1 MVWVTGGTL
10 AGTVGSPEEEDPSS
24 AETRG
29 SRAAPPPA
37 RGRRG
42 GWETRRHA
50 AIKIFVNML
59 KVFGLKYLVKNIY
72 RQRVCLGVDTL
83 PRKRGSS
90 LK

>member
-29 SRAAPPPA
+29 SRAEPPPA

-50 AIKIFVNML
+50 ARNIHVNIWFQN
-59 KVFGLKYLVKNIY
+59 KKYL
-72 RQRVCLGVDTL
+72 
-83 PRKRGSS
+83 PPES
-90 LK
+90 LSWS

>member
-10 AGTVGSPEEEDPSS
+10 AGTVGSPEEEVPSS

-50 AIKIFVNML
+50 AINIHVNIWFQN
-59 KVFGLKYLVKNIY
+59 KKYL
-72 RQRVCLGVDTL
+72 
-83 PRKRGSS
+83 PPES
-90 LK
+90 LSWS

>member
-50 AIKIFVNML
+50 AIKN
-59 KVFGLKYLVKNIY
+59 KT
-72 RQRVCLGVDTL
+72 C
-83 PRKRGSS
+83 
-90 LK
+90 

>member
-10 AGTVGSPEEEDPSS
+10 AGTVGSPEEEVPSS

-29 SRAAPPPA
+29 SRAEPPPA

-50 AIKIFVNML
+50 AIKNIREH
-59 KVFGLKYLVKNIY
+59 VKNIWFRNKKY
-72 RQRVCLGVDTL
+72 L
-83 PRKRGSS
+83 PPES
-90 LK
+90 LSWS

>member
-10 AGTVGSPEEEDPSS
+10 AGTAGSPEEEDPSS

-29 SRAAPPPA
+29 SRAEPPPA

-50 AIKIFVNML
+50 AINIRENML
-59 KVFGLKYLVKNIY
+59 KIFGVEEIFTAREFVLELTP
-72 RQRVCLGVDTL
+72 G
-83 PRKRGSS
+83 RGSEAPR
-90 LK
+90 

>member
-10 AGTVGSPEEEDPSS
+10 AGTVGSPEEEVPSS

-50 AIKIFVNML
+50 AIKNIREH
-59 KVFGLKYLVKNIY
+59 VKNIWFRNKKY
-72 RQRVCLGVDTL
+72 L
-83 PRKRGSS
+83 PPES
-90 LK
+90 LSWS

>member
-1 MVWVTGGTL
+1 MVWVTGETL
-10 AGTVGSPEEEDPSS
+10 AGTVGNQEEEDPSS

-59 KVFGLKYLVKNIY
+59 KIFGFKIKKYL
-72 RQRVCLGVDTL
+72 
-83 PRKRGSS
+83 PPES
-90 LK
+90 LSWS

>member
-10 AGTVGSPEEEDPSS
+10 AGTVGSPEEEVPSS

-50 AIKIFVNML
+50 AINKYSREYLVSKQKIFTAREFVL
-59 KVFGLKYLVKNIY
+59 ELTPG
-72 RQRVCLGVDTL
+72 
-83 PRKRGSS
+83 RGSEAPR
-90 LK
+90 

>member
-59 KVFGLKYLVKNIY
+59 KIFGFETKNIY

>member
-1 MVWVTGGTL
+1 MWVTGGTL
-10 AGTVGSPEEEDPSS
+10 AGTAGSPEEEDPSS

-29 SRAAPPPA
+29 SRVEPPPA

-42 GWETRRHA
+42 GGETRRHA
-50 AIKIFVNML
+50 AINIRENML
-59 KVFGLKYLVKNIY
+59 KIFGFEIRNIY
-72 RQRVCLGVDTL
+72 RQRVCLGVDTR